1 MTVFDLPLENDAIQ
15 KWQLFLKRNR
25 REIVI
30 YPRSSPHYFI
40 CCPKNWEIAAWRVL
54 PGPPCHSSSNLKK
67 SSRVSRSPHIPL
79 GNTDFHKHA
88 SLISCHRPN
97 NQSVCQPD
105 RKKTLAV
112 AIGFLNVTSSGYLP
126 SSRGGQSRNDF
137 VCSKFPFGRLA
148 VNCLWI
154 PILLAKYLDEHQGGL
169 GRLTSRG
176 THGFLL
182 GGMPQ
187 LLRLLVQLQTP
198 VFDNVWKRNLHPQA
212 QNVSFQSRA

>member
-1 MTVFDLPLENDAIQ
+1 MATFYEKKPS
-15 KWQLFLKRNR
+15 RNR
-25 REIVI
+25 
-30 YPRSSPHYFI
+30 H
-40 CCPKNWEIAAWRVL
+40 L
-54 PGPPCHSSSNLKK
+54 PPFFPTLLYLLSKKLRNRCLASSSRPTLSQQQHLKK

-88 SLISCHRPN
+88 SLISCRRPN

-105 RKKTLAV
+105 RKETLAV

-154 PILLAKYLDEHQGGL
+154 PILPAKYLDEHQGGL

-198 VFDNVWKRNLHPQA
+198 VFDNVWKRNLHQQA
-212 QNVSFQSRA
+212 QNVSLQSRA